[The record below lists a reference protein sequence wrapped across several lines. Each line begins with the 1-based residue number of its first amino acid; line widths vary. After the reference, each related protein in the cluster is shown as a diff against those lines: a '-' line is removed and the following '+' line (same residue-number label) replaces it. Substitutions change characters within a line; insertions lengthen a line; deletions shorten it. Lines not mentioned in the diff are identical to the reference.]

1 MLSVILAVF
10 SVLIVVIDQVSKYF
24 VLKCIPVGGL
34 VPVWD
39 GVFHLTHVQ
48 NSGMAFSM
56 LEGAR
61 VFFVLMTIAAFILLY
76 FAIKEKWVTHP
87 VGLWALAM
95 IAGGA
100 VGNLIDR
107 IRWGYVV
114 DMIEVEFLPFNFAVF
129 NVADCFVVVGAILLV
144 IYAFFFDKGKDKEKS
159 KGENQ
164 A

>member
-1 MLSVILAVF
+1 MLPVILTVF
-10 SVLIVVIDQVSKYF
+10 SVLIVALDQISKYF
-24 VLKCIPVGGL
+24 VVKCIPLGGF
-34 VPVWD
+34 VPLWD
-39 GVFHLTHVQ
+39 GVVHLTHVQ

-61 VFFVLMTIAAFILLY
+61 AFFVIVTLAAFVLLY
-76 FAIKEKWVTHP
+76 FVIRKKWITHP

-100 VGNLIDR
+100 VGNFIDR
-107 IRWGYVV
+107 IRWSYVV
-114 DMIEVEFLPFNFAVF
+114 DMIEVEFLPFDFAVF

-144 IYAFFFDKGKDKEKS
+144 IYAFCFDRGRDGKKEK
-159 KGENQ
+159 GETQ